1 MTNEHEKQD
10 DGCHEHHHKIHFKV
24 DSEPVEVLSKHQDQT
39 ELTVRE
45 VLDISA
51 NTPAEKHWLV
61 EFRGEGHS
69 DRYEYKNLDEKIVIH
84 QNARFAAVCEKPTPV
99 S

>member
-1 MTNEHEKQD
+1 MSDEQKHD
-10 DGCHEHHHKIHFKV
+10 DGCHEKPHFKINFKV
-24 DSEPVEVLSKHQDQT
+24 DSEPVEVLSKHHDHT
-39 ELTVRE
+39 ELSVRE

-51 NTPAEKHWLV
+51 NTPADQFWLV

-69 DRYEYKNLDEKIVIH
+69 DRHEFKNLDEKIVVH
-84 QNARFAAVCEKPTPV
+84 QHARFSAICEKPTPV